1 MLTVNFWPQSEVYA
15 YVHCSYFTMFKK
27 FIKYILKRTQLSF
40 LSNVAFGQSE
50 TRDAIDRSFM
60 VAILCVITESRL

>member
-1 MLTVNFWPQSEVYA
+1 MNL
-15 YVHCSYFTMFKK
+15 
-27 FIKYILKRTQLSF
+27 

-50 TRDAIDRSFM
+50 TRDVNDWSFM